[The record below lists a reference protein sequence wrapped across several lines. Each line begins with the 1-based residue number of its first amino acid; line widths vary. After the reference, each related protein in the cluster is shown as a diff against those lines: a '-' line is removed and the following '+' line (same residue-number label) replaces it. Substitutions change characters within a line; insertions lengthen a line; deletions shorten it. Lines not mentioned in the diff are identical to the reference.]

1 MLKRSAP
8 IGLTKYRVP
17 SNTVRFKEPRLGP
30 MSKKTTSYR
39 PASEVQR
46 AEHQLLFLRPPMLP
60 PAASLHAWL
69 KVSSTM
75 ESLGWPGL
83 CPTNVGCPENR
94 EAAPKR
100 RLRQAGFIAW
110 PLALLLVAA
119 GMFCATGRC
128 FTKSNLGETVVAF
141 RSSEIPIIR
150 ASENHRFVGKWFV
163 YGLRQ

>member
-75 ESLGWPGL
+75 ESLGWPGRRST
-83 CPTNVGCPENR
+83 PNR
-94 EAAPKR
+94 FLEDNI
-100 RLRQAGFIAW
+100 GDI
-110 PLALLLVAA
+110 LASILDS
-119 GMFCATGRC
+119 T
-128 FTKSNLGETVVAF
+128 T
-141 RSSEIPIIR
+141 
-150 ASENHRFVGKWFV
+150 
-163 YGLRQ
+163 